1 MKGITKEDYYRRKKI
16 NDLELQLLN
25 LIESNSKLKEELSSN
40 KALLNSEVQQRSK
53 IENELQ
59 RISFRLN
66 DLKSKVFMLNCISS
80 KACNESQLLTGF
92 KYIFEKL
99 ESFSMLKQNVS
110 VNEEIDLETVEPLWS
125 SPLAEQME
133 NCVLNCSQWKPYFI
147 SH

>member
-1 MKGITKEDYYRRKKI
+1 M
-16 NDLELQLLN
+16 ELQLLN

-40 KALLNSEVQQRSK
+40 KELLNSEVEQRSK

-66 DLKSKVFMLNCISS
+66 DLKNKVFMLNCISS

-99 ESFSMLKQNVS
+99 ESFSMLKQNI
-110 VNEEIDLETVEPLWS
+110 NEEIDLETVEPLWS
-125 SPLAEQME
+125 SPLVEQME
-133 NCVLNCSQWKPYFI
+133 NCVLNCSQRKPYFI
-147 SH
+147 SQNI

>member
-40 KALLNSEVQQRSK
+40 KELLNSEVEQRSK

-99 ESFSMLKQNVS
+99 ESFSMLKQN
-110 VNEEIDLETVEPLWS
+110 EQIDLETVEPLWS

-133 NCVLNCSQWKPYFI
+133 NCVLNCSQRKPYFI
-147 SH
+147 SQNI